1 MVFAQIEPTRTT
13 KLFPDSS
20 SVSVHSS
27 FLVTI
32 TPADSNKYLTA
43 LHDAF
48 LADGL
53 QNEKKMVENN
63 GLMTISYRLLFQQ
76 GGFGYIV
83 FHNESSSD
91 KAFVVNYEEE

>member
-1 MVFAQIEPTRTT
+1 M
-13 KLFPDSS
+13 
-20 SVSVHSS
+20 HSS
-27 FLVTI
+27 FLAKV
-32 TPADSNKYLTA
+32 TPAESGKYRTA

-53 QNEKKMVENN
+53 QSDKKMVENN

-83 FHNESSSD
+83 FHNESTSD
-91 KAFVVNYEEE
+91 KAFIVNYEEE